1 MYRKILPVFLGI
13 LLIAPA
19 FVQPQIARMDAKAKT
34 IQTGIRPGKAFVT
47 EEPLLST
54 QALKADKARVILLGT
69 SIFVYFNSL
78 DAWEMQHII
87 PANQSDAMEIDVD
100 FSAVLNTRV
109 KFHVIF
115 SGPEYYVYDDE
126 DWYPAKYKTA
136 DYLEQNVF
144 FIQID
149 PNEWVKGTYKL
160 VVVAEQETLG
170 SGAESVIECLFRII

>member
-1 MYRKILPVFLGI
+1 MYRKIMLVFLGI

-19 FVQPQIARMDAKAKT
+19 FVQPQILKAGPDAKT
-34 IQTGIRPGKAFVT
+34 IKTGVRPGKAFIT
-47 EEPLLST
+47 EEPFLST
-54 QALKADKARVILLGT
+54 QATMGDKARVILLGT
-69 SIFVYFNSL
+69 SIFVYFNAQ

-87 PANQSDAMEIDVD
+87 PANRSDTIEIDVD
-100 FSAVLNTRV
+100 FSAVLNTNV

-126 DWYPAKYKTA
+126 EWYPAKYKTA

-144 FIQID
+144 YIQID
-149 PNEWVKGTYKL
+149 PNDWVKGTYKL
-160 VVVAEQETLG
+160 VVVAEQQALG

>member
-1 MYRKILPVFLGI
+1 MYRKIIPVFLGI

-19 FVQPQIARMDAKAKT
+19 FVQSQIEGLDARSKT
-34 IQTGIRPGKAFVT
+34 IKAGIRPGKAFIT
-47 EEPLLST
+47 EEPLLTT
-54 QALKADKARVILLGT
+54 QAVKADKARVILMGT
-69 SIFVYFNSL
+69 SIFVYFNAQ
-78 DAWEMQHII
+78 DAWEMQHIV
-87 PANQSDAMEIDVD
+87 PAGQSDTMEIDVD

-136 DYLEQNVF
+136 NYLEQNVF
-144 FIQID
+144 YIQID
-149 PNEWVKGTYKL
+149 PTEWVKGTYKL

>member
-1 MYRKILPVFLGI
+1 MYRKIFLVFLGI

-19 FVQPQIARMDAKAKT
+19 FVQPQIARMDAEPKT
-34 IQTGIRPGKAFVT
+34 IKTGIRPGKAFLM

-54 QALKADKARVILLGT
+54 QALKRDKARVILMGS
-69 SIFVYFNSL
+69 SIFVYFNAQ

-87 PANQSDAMEIDVD
+87 PAAESDTMEIDVD
-100 FSAVLNTRV
+100 FSAVLNTRI

-126 DWYPAKYKTA
+126 DWYSAKYATA

-170 SGAESVIECLFRII
+170 SGAESVIECLFRIM